1 MIFLQAAH
9 TGRNARFRSLTC
21 IEQWWQ
27 ISQLWKRWKQSLIQ
41 KDPNRFRPVFG
52 QLEHYFC
59 QLLHCFLLLKSNF
72 RHKMLNFNRFLL
84 LLSTWRTADLAQL
97 IAKDIRF
104 CLVIYLIVVK
114 YFLFSHIPT
123 FSVKFDF
130 SVFCMYS
137 ILMLAVFP
145 AGSHLSCLYTEMT
158 N

>member
-9 TGRNARFRSLTC
+9 TGRNARFRSLAC

-104 CLVIYLIVVK
+104 CLVIYFSFFPHSYIFCEIWLFCILYVQ
-114 YFLFSHIPT
+114 YF
-123 FSVKFDF
+123 DA
-130 SVFCMYS
+130 CS
-137 ILMLAVFP
+137 I
-145 AGSHLSCLYTEMT
+145 SCWLSSIMSLYRDD
-158 N
+158 